1 MKLAKRKYKP
11 LQGEYDIR
19 RDDVFKIVFGSNE
32 RSEYLKAFLESIL
45 HKKIT
50 NIVVRNDVALDKV
63 HADNKLMRLDILAEI
78 DGKEKINIEMQNRNE
93 YNIVERNDS
102 YASGIYYNS
111 IRAGKKYI
119 EATKTVII
127 WILGYNC
134 FKDGNYHEIIKQRR
148 EYNNEVFSPNITTHI
163 FQLPKFIENVEE
175 IRTEEE
181 QWLAYLSGN
190 LNKEEMEELFKMNRS
205 IEEINKIVDIVM
217 TDDDV
222 WDAINDRILAQDLE
236 RLKMERA
243 YENGEKAGKECGKEE
258 GKKENSIKIAKEMLK
273 DGFEIE
279 KIAKLTGLEENK
291 VIELKKELD

>member
-11 LQGEYDIR
+11 LKRGEYDIR
-19 RDDVFKIVFGSNE
+19 NDEVFKIVFGSNE
-32 RSEYLKAFLESIL
+32 RSEYLKAFLESVL

-63 HADNKLMRLDILAEI
+63 HVDNKLMRLDILAEI
-78 DGKEKINIEMQNRNE
+78 DGKEKINIEMQNKNE
-93 YNIVERNDS
+93 YNIVNRNDG

-111 IRAGKKYI
+111 LQIGDKYLNG
-119 EATKTVII
+119 TKTVVI

-163 FQLPKFIENVEE
+163 FQLPRFIENVEE
-175 IRTEEE
+175 IKTEEE

-217 TDDDV
+217 TDQDV
-222 WDAINDRILAQDLE
+222 RDALNDRILAQQLE
-236 RLKMERA
+236 NLKMERA
-243 YENGEKAGKECGKEE
+243 YENGEKKGKRE
-258 GKKENSIKIAKEMLK
+258 GKRE
-273 DGFEIE
+273 G
-279 KIAKLTGLEENK
+279 
-291 VIELKKELD
+291 VIQCFGDASNIMMTTKSSSSSGIQASGA

>member
-1 MKLAKRKYKP
+1 MKIEKRKYKP
-11 LQGEYDIR
+11 LKEGKYDIR

-50 NIVVRNDVALDKV
+50 NIV
-63 HADNKLMRLDILAEI
+63 I
-78 DGKEKINIEMQNRNE
+78 
-93 YNIVERNDS
+93 RNDS

-111 IRAGKKYI
+111 LQVGNKYLNG
-119 EATKTVII
+119 TKTVVI
-127 WILGYNC
+127 WILGYNY
-134 FKDGNYHEIIKQRR
+134 FKDGNYHEIIRQRR

-163 FQLPKFIENVEE
+163 FQLPRFIEKVEE
-175 IRTEEE
+175 IKTGEE

-222 WDAINDRILAQDLE
+222 LDAINDRILAQQLE
-236 RLKMERA
+236 NLKMQRA
-243 YENGEKAGKECGKEE
+243 HENGV
-258 GKKENSIKIAKEMLK
+258 KKVAKEMLK
-273 DGFEIE
+273 KGFGIKEIAE
-279 KIAKLTGLEENK
+279 LTGLEESE
-291 VIELKKELD
+291 VTSLKEE